1 VLRIIR
7 YSKLLISLLLQL
19 SLALSAISSATFLST
34 NEIKLFLSLL
44 VPLGNKASFLRET
57 KRDPTLLASFWEE
70 KLRNTGAFPSS
81 KNISVAVYCSR

>member
-1 VLRIIR
+1 
-7 YSKLLISLLLQL
+7 
-19 SLALSAISSATFLST
+19 
-34 NEIKLFLSLL
+34 
-44 VPLGNKASFLRET
+44 LGNKASFLRET